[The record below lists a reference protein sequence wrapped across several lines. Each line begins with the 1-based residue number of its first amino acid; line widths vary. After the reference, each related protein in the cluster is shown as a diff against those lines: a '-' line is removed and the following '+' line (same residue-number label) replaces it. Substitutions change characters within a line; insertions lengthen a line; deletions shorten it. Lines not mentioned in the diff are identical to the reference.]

1 MTNLQGNYS
10 LEISLRERVRGEG
23 RESLS
28 KSLGLWQNVGGVQEH

>member
-1 MTNLQGNYS
+1 MTDLQDNYA

-28 KSLGLWQNVGGVQEH
+28 KSLGLGQNVGGAQAN